1 MRSDEMSG
9 KLLEAFPAAI
19 IEESHFRDE
28 TTLRIKA
35 SALWDICLYSRD
47 NLGFNYLIDLSSVDH
62 FGDEPRYE
70 VVYELYSMKDCVHLR
85 LKISVSEDDCNV
97 PTVSDI
103 WPTADWHEREAYDM
117 MGLHFT
123 NHPDLRRILMWDGYP
138 YHPLRKD
145 FPLAGIETELPAE
158 DVAAETGA
166 RVVAAPMAGG
176 PFVAS
181 AGEINLT
188 EAEPRAKDESWS
200 DRAPQ
205 PGHTPLRQV
214 KE

>member
-1 MRSDEMSG
+1 MSG
-9 KLLEAFPAAI
+9 KLREAFPAAI

-35 SALWDICLYSRD
+35 SALRDICLYSRD

-145 FPLAGIETELPAE
+145 FPLQGKHSEMAGVAFSEPA
-158 DVAAETGA
+158 
-166 RVVAAPMAGG
+166 PLAGG
-176 PFVAS
+176 PFVTVPTD
-181 AGEINLT
+181 GT
-188 EAEPRAKDESWS
+188 TQVREPRARHAGDLLLPEKFIAE
-200 DRAPQ
+200 P
-205 PGHTPLRQV
+205 
-214 KE
+214 

>member
-9 KLLEAFPAAI
+9 KLREAFPAAI

-35 SALWDICLYSRD
+35 SSLRDICLYSRD

-145 FPLAGIETELPAE
+145 FPLQGKHSEMAGVAFSEPA
-158 DVAAETGA
+158 
-166 RVVAAPMAGG
+166 PLAGG
-176 PFVAS
+176 PFVTVPTD
-181 AGEINLT
+181 GT
-188 EAEPRAKDESWS
+188 TQVREPRARHAGDLLLPEKFIAE
-200 DRAPQ
+200 P
-205 PGHTPLRQV
+205 
-214 KE
+214 

>member
-1 MRSDEMSG
+1 MSG

-35 SALWDICLYSRD
+35 SALRDICLYSRD

-145 FPLAGIETELPAE
+145 FPLQGKHSEMAGVAFSEPA
-158 DVAAETGA
+158 
-166 RVVAAPMAGG
+166 PLAGG
-176 PFVAS
+176 PFVTVPTD
-181 AGEINLT
+181 GT
-188 EAEPRAKDESWS
+188 TQVREPRARHAGDLLLPEKFIAE
-200 DRAPQ
+200 P
-205 PGHTPLRQV
+205 
-214 KE
+214 

>member
-9 KLLEAFPAAI
+9 KLREAFPAAI

-35 SALWDICLYSRD
+35 SALRDICLYSRD

-97 PTVSDI
+97 PTISDI

-145 FPLAGIETELPAE
+145 FPLQGKHSEMAGVAFSEPA
-158 DVAAETGA
+158 
-166 RVVAAPMAGG
+166 PLAGG
-176 PFVAS
+176 PFVTVPTD
-181 AGEINLT
+181 GT
-188 EAEPRAKDESWS
+188 TQVREPRARHAGDLLLPEKFIAE
-200 DRAPQ
+200 P
-205 PGHTPLRQV
+205 
-214 KE
+214 

>member
-1 MRSDEMSG
+1 MRSNEMSG

-35 SALWDICLYSRD
+35 SALRDICFYSRD

-145 FPLAGIETELPAE
+145 FPLQGKHSEMAGVAFSEPA
-158 DVAAETGA
+158 
-166 RVVAAPMAGG
+166 PLAGG
-176 PFVAS
+176 PFVTVPTD
-181 AGEINLT
+181 GT
-188 EAEPRAKDESWS
+188 TQVREPRARHAGDLLLPEKFIAE
-200 DRAPQ
+200 P
-205 PGHTPLRQV
+205 
-214 KE
+214 